1 MDFFIDAVLH
11 IDQYLNDIVQEY
23 HLWTYAILFLI
34 IFCETGL
41 VLTPFL
47 PGDSLLFMA
56 GAVTASPDTPLDVRI
71 LILILCMAAS
81 LGDFCNYLVGYWGG
95 YKLCNH
101 PKLKILKEEHI
112 KKTHAF
118 FARYGGKTIVLARFV
133 PVVRTF
139 APFVAGM
146 GRMYY
151 LYFGA
156 YNCIGAVVWVN
167 LFVLSGYYLG
177 NIPFVQ
183 KHIAVLMIAVISI
196 SSIPV
201 LWEILRVKVKRK
213 RI

>member
-1 MDFFIDAVLH
+1 M
-11 IDQYLNDIVQEY
+11 
-23 HLWTYAILFLI
+23 
-34 IFCETGL
+34 
-41 VLTPFL
+41 
-47 PGDSLLFMA
+47 
-56 GAVTASPDTPLDVRI
+56 
-71 LILILCMAAS
+71 
-81 LGDFCNYLVGYWGG
+81 
-95 YKLCNH
+95 
-101 PKLKILKEEHI
+101 
-112 KKTHAF
+112 
-118 FARYGGKTIVLARFV
+118 ARFV

>member
-118 FARYGGKTIVLARFV
+118 LQGMVAKQLYWHVLF
-133 PVVRTF
+133 
-139 APFVAGM
+139 
-146 GRMYY
+146 
-151 LYFGA
+151 L
-156 YNCIGAVVWVN
+156 
-167 LFVLSGYYLG
+167 
-177 NIPFVQ
+177 
-183 KHIAVLMIAVISI
+183 
-196 SSIPV
+196 
-201 LWEILRVKVKRK
+201 
-213 RI
+213 

>member
-112 KKTHAF
+112 KKHMLF
-118 FARYGGKTIVLARFV
+118 CKVWWQN
-133 PVVRTF
+133 
-139 APFVAGM
+139 
-146 GRMYY
+146 
-151 LYFGA
+151 
-156 YNCIGAVVWVN
+156 NCIGTFCSCSAYICSFCSRDGKNV
-167 LFVLSGYYLG
+167 LFIFWSLQLYWSCCMGKFICPFRLLFGKHSFCPKAYCCINDCCYQYFVDTCALG
-177 NIPFVQ
+177 DTTC
-183 KHIAVLMIAVISI
+183 
-196 SSIPV
+196 
-201 LWEILRVKVKRK
+201 
-213 RI
+213 